1 MPPARI
7 EVPGLVVAK
16 QGWEN
21 AALFELGPRF
31 EDAKPGAQVL
41 IACALR
47 SGHTSTRH
55 WAGTRRSVDAFDAAE
70 LDV

>member
-21 AALFELGPRF
+21 AALFELDGQQILIRPTAGRVLGTILRKDHRIVREHPEFFTELVIQPEF
-31 EDAKPGAQVL
+31 ED
-41 IACALR
+41 
-47 SGHTSTRH
+47 
-55 WAGTRRSVDAFDAAE
+55 
-70 LDV
+70 